1 MTRVFERRELVA
13 AADKASAAARADVLS
28 RFYVPIVGTLRCKSL
43 GTRDPEANDLI
54 VYDTNVVFL
63 WELSASR
70 VKGSV
75 EQAFFFARW
84 NTGKKTTENG
94 STLVLSVGVLLAR
107 SSVSLFLPTSGS
119 GGWVA
124 VHVL

>member
-63 WELSASR
+63 WELSAPH

-94 STLVLSVGVLLAR
+94 GTFFHSVVFAR
-107 SSVSLFLPTSGS
+107 PLECGSLLPTSGS

-124 VHVL
+124 VRVL

>member
-28 RFYVPIVGTLRCKSL
+28 RFYVPIVGTLRCKFL

-63 WELSASR
+63 WELSAPH

-75 EQAFFFARW
+75 EQAFFLRAGTQGRRQQRTAAPLSILSFFARPL
-84 NTGKKTTENG
+84 ECG
-94 STLVLSVGVLLAR
+94 SL
-107 SSVSLFLPTSGS
+107 LPTSGS

-124 VHVL
+124 VRVL